1 MTVFEKAAE
10 LGAMIRDSAEKKR
23 LDEAAAAYNADDEL
37 ISMIEKYNE
46 HYAKVKA
53 DEESGSLREGVGEMV
68 NQQLSAMY
76 DVIMARP
83 TMKAYTDA
91 NAADRGKD
99 GAYCQHV
106 YGRNPL
112 CSGVS
117 VLSVAY
123 RDEEIPSGD
132 SAGMDDGIPV

>member
-1 MTVFEKAAE
+1 MTILEKAAE

-83 TMKAYTDA
+83 TMKEYTDA
-91 NAADRGKD
+91 NAAFDDLMQRVYSSITYQITGETGCGRGGCD
-99 GAYCQHV
+99 G
-106 YGRNPL
+106 
-112 CSGVS
+112 CSGC
-117 VLSVAY
+117 
-123 RDEEIPSGD
+123 G
-132 SAGMDDGIPV
+132 